1 MLECFWQACDW
12 RPVSPAVMR
21 LERAQKTAATKKMR
35 WWEGEEKKKE
45 KEWDIQLHIHLTLL
59 PLLITLQ
66 RGAGNSNTFAH
77 WHIRF
82 RPPLRAYAQKENPL
96 TLPGLLQILTGLSCK
111 AGRHTETT
119 WFNTVTLVCTL
130 SLVPQANELL
140 LDIYFKLY
148 YFFSHLVYS
157 TTPQCMTTT
166 SSTWSYEK
174 KHTMGGT
181 VRKPVRWQW
190 MSMYFRALY
199 VIEYRQ
205 IGSKNYNNPP
215 TITRKQS
222 S

>member
-12 RPVSPAVMR
+12 RPVPPAVMR

-77 WHIRF
+77 WHISF

-119 WFNTVTLVCTL
+119 WFSTVTLVCTL

-148 YFFSHLVYS
+148 YFSRLVYS

-166 SSTWSYEK
+166 K
-174 KHTMGGT
+174 KVKGT
-181 VRKPVRWQW
+181 VRKPVQWQS
-190 MSMYFRALY
+190 MSMYFRASY
-199 VIEYRQ
+199 IIEYIQ
-205 IGSKNYNNPP
+205 IGSKNDNKPINRQQKQGKNK
-215 TITRKQS
+215 TI
-222 S
+222 